1 MISAG
6 MACKAMNMRLCDI
19 KLSIIRQLPY
29 LTINTSNQR
38 RNPKG
43 SRSHPLA
50 VPSHSRIWEI
60 KDLSC
65 CRAISHTEP
74 WVLPSNYFGV
84 PASISTKPIQLMKW
98 YRHQRKFRNLN
109 SVIRK
114 MWQRRK
120 SITMTSSWHHH
131 ITTSPHQFHVDLQGS
146 ACRSQWKCFVKVTI
160 GTAPTLVFSR
170 TKCLPAALLGTSLVR
185 RVRLCVGT
193 SSDASYTPK
202 LILKKVNEMSQW
214 AMPLRLAIQACSL
227 HWRSSIVICKAVIA
241 DRNGIASSRSCLKRF
256 VAPNSIVLCNSVSV
270 DGSGVSVYRFRFWS
284 CNFCWFCE

>member
-1 MISAG
+1 MGFINQFITRGHHIVATKG
-6 MACKAMNMRLCDI
+6 EIPRGRGATC
-19 KLSIIRQLPY
+19 LPFQVIPGSGRSKTWAAEERY
-29 LTINTSNQR
+29 LTRNHGFYHQIISGFRLQFPLNQSNSWSDIVI
-38 RNPKG
+38 KG
-43 SRSHPLA
+43 NL
-50 VPSHSRIWEI
+50 E
-60 KDLSC
+60 
-65 CRAISHTEP
+65 
-74 WVLPSNYFGV
+74 
-84 PASISTKPIQLMKW
+84 ISTPLYGKCGREENQS
-98 YRHQRKFRNLN
+98 Q
-109 SVIRK
+109 
-114 MWQRRK
+114 
-120 SITMTSSWHHH
+120 WHLHD

-170 TKCLPAALLGTSLVR
+170 IKCLLAALLGTSLVR
-185 RVRLCVGT
+185 RVRLCAGT

-284 CNFCWFCE
+284 CNFCWFCA